1 MVMGITGYG
10 PGSVG
15 SGTGAINIDEAL
27 GADLMQDLAPFM
39 PGTPAGTGASAGGA
53 FGGLFDTLTGSDLIQ
68 TGLSAA
74 ALQDQM
80 RRLSDIGTGLATGA
94 RELGEE
100 AQAGTAFRPFTV
112 STGFGGITTTP
123 TGGYTTTLS
132 PAMAA
137 QQQALQGITSGLLG
151 GMGGMEPPRI
161 AGGMQAPRAPYDLTA
176 AERTGFSG
184 LGPTPRPIGQ
194 LQGSSGPRPPSLQE
208 VLAGR
213 GFTMPE
219 KPTGISHQAMV
230 GFKDPVTG
238 DFRFGGAH
246 DASHASLLS
255 DFYGQNPE
263 ALELAKQYQADPFQ
277 FGGKPS
283 PIGSIGSKLG
293 QMIQPSGGLIGELQ
307 PAQPSQAPTAPATGG
322 FGAGIPDVSGITGQ
336 ALGGVGGFLTGAMAP
351 MAQREAEVYE
361 RIRATQRPEEQ
372 RKQLALEERLAA
384 QGRTGLRTAQ
394 FGGSPE
400 QLALAQAQEEAKA
413 RASLAA
419 IQQAQAEQLQQAGLA
434 ESMFG
439 LGGRAAALPASLQLG
454 QLQNIGLAQ
463 AAQYLPEQQLLASL
477 TPAISLADIAGTGQR
492 QGAGYLAQAGT
503 TGLEALG
510 QTEIARANL
519 LRDLYSGLLAQQ
531 TNAQTGERQESVA
544 GGLFGDLL
552 AGIGNIFTG

>member
-1 MVMGITGYG
+1 MLML
-10 PGSVG
+10 GSLP
-15 SGTGAINIDEAL
+15 TGAVSNTGSINIDEEL
-27 GADLMQDLAPFM
+27 GAGLMQDLAPFM
-39 PGTPAGTGASAGGA
+39 PNAPTGTSSGVGGV
-53 FGGLFDTLTGSDLIQ
+53 FSGLFDTLTGSNLVQ

-80 RRLSDIGTGLATGA
+80 NRLSNIGTGLATGA

-112 STGFGGITTTP
+112 STGFGGVQATP

-137 QQQALQGITSGLLG
+137 QQRALQGITSGLLG
-151 GMGGMEPPRI
+151 GMGGMGAMDGQTLLPGTLTEDTMRFRADPTVGIARPPGTPAPPRMYTDQLTGKRVTQEEVD
-161 AGGMQAPRAPYDLTA
+161 ALGGMTTL
-176 AERTGFSG
+176 
-184 LGPTPRPIGQ
+184 
-194 LQGSSGPRPPSLQE
+194 
-208 VLAGR
+208 
-213 GFTMPE
+213 
-219 KPTGISHQAMV
+219 
-230 GFKDPVTG
+230 
-238 DFRFGGAH
+238 
-246 DASHASLLS
+246 
-255 DFYGQNPE
+255 
-263 ALELAKQYQADPFQ
+263 
-277 FGGKPS
+277 
-283 PIGSIGSKLG
+283 
-293 QMIQPSGGLIGELQ
+293 
-307 PAQPSQAPTAPATGG
+307 QAPTAPATGG
-322 FGAGIPDVSGITGQ
+322 FGSGIPDVSGIQQQ

-351 MAQREAEVYE
+351 MAQREADVYE

-372 RKQLALEERLAA
+372 RAQLALEERLAA

-413 RASLAA
+413 RASLGALE
-419 IQQAQAEQLQQAGLA
+419 QAQAEQLQQAKLA

-439 LGGRAAALPASLQLG
+439 LGGRAAALPQGLQLG

-477 TPAISLADIAGTGQR
+477 TPAISLADIAGVGQR

-510 QTEIARANL
+510 EIETSRANL
-519 LRDLYSGLLAQQ
+519 LRDLYSSLLAQQ
-531 TNAQTGERQESVA
+531 TSAQTGERQESVA

-552 AGIGNIFTG
+552 AGIGDIFTG